1 MKLIL
6 GIAILL
12 FLAMS
17 LLADYKWR
25 QWIAARKHERDN
37 GNRPN

>member
-25 QWIAARKHERDN
+25 KWIADRKRD
-37 GNRPN
+37 RR